1 MKRPYTAPGI
11 GWILAAIALIVAI
24 LALLGVSL
32 GFLTSAYFL
41 IILLAL
47 AILL

>member
-1 MKRPYTAPGI
+1 MKRPYTVPGF
-11 GWILAAIALIVAI
+11 GWILAAIALVLAV

-32 GFLTSAYFL
+32 AFLTNAYFL
-41 IILLAL
+41 IILIAL